1 MNFPILV
8 FLSSLSLLAFTI
20 RVSDALRK
28 KAGPAK
34 VDGRTDVALLLSATL
49 TLLYFI
55 IGFTFSMAISRYDLR
70 KNCEQAEAI
79 AINTEYSRVNLLA
92 PTESAKV
99 RVLLKQYL
107 DQRVLYYIT
116 RSGSRASE
124 IDADTAKLQAQLSS
138 VLRPALTFAPPP
150 VMGLLVTGMND
161 VVNSQQ
167 SSQAAWL
174 NRIPLAAWT
183 LMAAIAMGCCWD
195 RRLETARQ
203 WQPSRRQNAAREA
216 KVSICA
222 NSTAG
227 DRLGAGRPDL
237 ARMSTYGG
245 QSVQAPVGGKS
256 NDSALSGQLDC

>member
-8 FLSSLSLLAFTI
+8 FLTSLFLLALTI

-34 VDGRTDVALLLSATL
+34 DDGRTDVALLLSATL

-79 AINTEYSRVNLLA
+79 AINTEYSRADLLA
-92 PTESAKV
+92 PADSAKV

-107 DQRVLYYIT
+107 DQRVLYYST

-124 IDADTAKLQAQLSS
+124 IDTDTAKLQAELSS
-138 VLRPALTFAPPP
+138 VLRPALTMAPPP
-150 VMGLLVTGMND
+150 VMGLLVGGMND

-167 SSQAAWL
+167 NSQAAWL
-174 NRIPLAAWT
+174 NRIPFAAWT
-183 LMAAIAMGCCWD
+183 LMAAIAMGCCWVIG
-195 RRLETARQ
+195 RRARGTDWLAFMIVPVSASVCFFLIADLDSPRGGTIRVTPQ
-203 WQPSRRQNAAREA
+203 NLSRLSQSLAA
-216 KVSICA
+216 
-222 NSTAG
+222 
-227 DRLGAGRPDL
+227 
-237 ARMSTYGG
+237 
-245 QSVQAPVGGKS
+245 Q
-256 NDSALSGQLDC
+256 